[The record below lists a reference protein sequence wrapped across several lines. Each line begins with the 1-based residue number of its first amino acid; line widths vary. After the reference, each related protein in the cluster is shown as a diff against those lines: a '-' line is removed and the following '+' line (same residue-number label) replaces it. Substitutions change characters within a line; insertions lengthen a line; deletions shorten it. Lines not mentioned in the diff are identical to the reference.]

1 MAPVI
6 RIDED
11 VRRELERQAIE
22 LNLIFGTP
30 NQVLRTI
37 LGLEEPGA
45 PANYEKEKPDNGR
58 ELRESPV
65 PYTPRPVFGRTL
77 RRTHRLE
84 SQTKVAYYHK
94 DGTFYERPKVYPAV
108 FFDANGYVLFETE
121 EELAATPSSRLGV
134 KLGFAKSI
142 SLVPGYVRCP
152 HSHLHSD

>member
-11 VRRELERQAIE
+11 VRRELEQQAVE
-22 LNLIFGTP
+22 MNLIFGTP

-37 LGLEEPGA
+37 LGLGEPGT
-45 PANYEKEKPDNGR
+45 PANFEKEKPDNER
-58 ELRESPV
+58 ELQESPV
-65 PYTPRPVFGRTL
+65 PYANRPVFGRTL
-77 RRTHRLE
+77 RRTHGMENR
-84 SQTKVAYYHK
+84 TGVAYYHK
-94 DGTFYERPKVYPAV
+94 DGTFYERPKVYPAA

-134 KLGFAKSI
+134 KLGFTRSI

-152 HSHLHSD
+152 HSHLHSG

>member
-1 MAPVI
+1 MTPVI

-22 LNLIFGTP
+22 QNLIFGTP

-37 LGLEEPGA
+37 LGLGEPGT
-45 PANYEKEKPDNGR
+45 PANYEKEKPDNER
-58 ELRESPV
+58 EFRESLI
-65 PYTPRPVFGRTL
+65 PYTPRQVFGRTL
-77 RRTHRLE
+77 RRTHGLE
-84 SQTKVAYYHK
+84 SRTRVAYYHK
-94 DGTFYERPKVYPAV
+94 DGTFYQRPKVYPAA

-121 EELAATPSSRLGV
+121 QELAAVPSSRLGV
-134 KLGFAKSI
+134 KLGFNKSV